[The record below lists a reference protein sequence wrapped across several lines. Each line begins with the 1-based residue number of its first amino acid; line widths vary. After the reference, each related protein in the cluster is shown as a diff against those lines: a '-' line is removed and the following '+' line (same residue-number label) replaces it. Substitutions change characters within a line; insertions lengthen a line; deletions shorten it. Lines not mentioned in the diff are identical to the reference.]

1 MKSPSVMPFIL
12 KAIGKF
18 RWWVGAQVVIALIW
32 AVDLSFRPYLVK
44 IMLDRMT
51 DLDPALAYDRLLVPG
66 IVYISMSATIVLIF
80 RFYDYVWLNLN
91 PPLRR
96 YLALKIMKRMLRQS
110 HHFYQHN
117 LIGALSNKIK
127 DVMTGVPDIL
137 KMLID
142 TFISQIVAILIAV
155 GTMSTVS
162 FWFAGAL
169 VVWIVIF
176 AIGSIKLSS
185 IGRRYSDESAE
196 MRSNVIGMIADTLG
210 NMMSIRLFTGRL
222 QEKVQLTDMFNAY
235 VQTDQQRDWFF
246 MKLFGFQGGT
256 FVIYQGICLLW
267 LIKGFSNGTVTAGDF
282 ALVLTINISIVDCLW
297 SLSRDV
303 DKATELAGNI
313 NRGLQLLLMPPD
325 IKDLPSAPALVVTQ
339 GEIVFD
345 AVQFVY
351 RGAEPFFNNK
361 SVRILP
367 RQKVGLVGYSG
378 GGKSTFVNLI
388 LRFFDIS
395 AGHIYID
402 GQDIAN
408 VTQDSLRAAIGVI
421 PQDPTLFHRTIME
434 NIRYARPDA
443 TDAEVIEA
451 AKQAH
456 AHEFIMAMPHGY
468 DSYAGERGSKLS
480 GGQRQR
486 IAIARAFL
494 KNAPILILDEATSQ
508 LDPITERDI
517 QATFWSLMQD
527 KTTLV
532 VAHRLSTLQHMDRI
546 LVFQQGKIVQDGTHS
561 QLLEQDGLYRVL
573 WHVHSDGIVPEKK
586 TREV

>member
-1 MKSPSVMPFIL
+1 MKSPSVMSFIFRAL
-12 KAIGKF
+12 GKF
-18 RWWVGAQVVIALIW
+18 KWWISIQITIALIW
-32 AVDLSFRPYLVK
+32 AIDLSFRPYLVK

-51 DLDPALAYDRLLVPG
+51 DLNPALAYDQLAMPAV
-66 IVYISMSATIVLIF
+66 IYISMSATIVIIF

-96 YLALKIMKRMLRQS
+96 YLGLKIMKRMLRQS
-110 HHFYQHN
+110 HHFYQHH
-117 LIGALSNKIK
+117 LIGSLANKIK
-127 DVMTGVPDIL
+127 DVMTGIPDIM

-155 GTMSTVS
+155 GTMSSVS
-162 FWFAGAL
+162 LWVAGAL
-169 VVWIVIF
+169 VLWITVF
-176 AIGSIKLSS
+176 MAGSLKMSAS
-185 IGRRYSDESAE
+185 GRRYSDESAE
-196 MRSNVIGMIADTLG
+196 MRSTVIGMIADTLG
-210 NMMSIRLFTGRL
+210 NMMSIRLFTGRK
-222 QEKVQLTDMFNAY
+222 QEKAQLSAIFNEY
-235 VQTDQQRDWFF
+235 VQVDQRRDWFF
-246 MKLFGFQGGT
+246 IKLFAFQGGS
-256 FVIYQGICLLW
+256 FVVYQGICLLW
-267 LIKGFSNGTVTAGDF
+267 LIKGFSKGTVTAGDF

-303 DKATELAGNI
+303 DRFTELAGNI

-325 IKDLPSAPALVVTQ
+325 IKDIPGAQPLQVTN

-345 AVQFVY
+345 AVQFYY
-351 RGAEPFFNNK
+351 RGTEPFFNNK

-367 RQKVGLVGYSG
+367 KQKVGLVGYSG

-388 LRFFDIS
+388 LRLFDIS

-402 GQDIAN
+402 GQDIAC

-434 NIRYARPDA
+434 NIRYAKPDA
-443 TDAEVIEA
+443 TDEEVIEA
-451 AKQAH
+451 AKKAH
-456 AHEFIMAMPHGY
+456 AHEFIMGMPHGY
-468 DSYAGERGSKLS
+468 NSYAGERGSKLS

-494 KNAPILILDEATSQ
+494 KNAPILVLDEATSQ

-517 QATFWSLMQD
+517 QATFWALMQD

-532 VAHRLSTLQHMDRI
+532 IAHRLTTLQHMDRI
-546 LVFQQGKIVQDGTHS
+546 LVFQQGKIVQDGTHQ
-561 QLLEQDGLYRVL
+561 QLLEQGGLYRDL
-573 WHVHSDGIVPEKK
+573 WHVHSDGIVPHKK
-586 TREV
+586 TIR